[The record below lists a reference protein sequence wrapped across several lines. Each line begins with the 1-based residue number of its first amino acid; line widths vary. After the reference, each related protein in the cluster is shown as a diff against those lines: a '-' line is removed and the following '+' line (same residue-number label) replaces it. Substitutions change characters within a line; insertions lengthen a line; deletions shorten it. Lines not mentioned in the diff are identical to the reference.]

1 MCVDIRYNLN
11 MHKRFL
17 DSIPDITNSV
27 SQNLNILKIS
37 IKKIWST
44 LDNFCNKYLFE
55 NVVIF
60 YLEKKIVKI
69 YASQVY
75 SL

>member
-37 IKKIWST
+37 IKK
-44 LDNFCNKYLFE
+44 NMKYIGQLLQQ
-55 NVVIF
+55 IF
-60 YLEKKIVKI
+60 T
-69 YASQVY
+69 
-75 SL
+75 